1 MESVMSSF
9 RLFMAE
15 NNRYVK
21 LAFLQLNLYMVTSI
35 CAGQPQSVRGNLN
48 LCRATSICAKQ
59 PQSVQNNL
67 NSCKT
72 TSIRAEKKNPKSNG
86 LFQEAKTNFR
96 TRNFF
101 SGQGIYIKNT
111 FRKKN
116 GGKASN
122 LASAVAET
130 VCPPCIRGRHHQ
142 LDYLTRPKKSSW
154 ATNYKMRCFFYPQ
167 KK

>member
-9 RLFMAE
+9 RLLMAE

-130 VCPPCIRGRHHQ
+130 VCPPCIRGRHPQ

-154 ATNYKMRCFFYPQ
+154 ATNQVLEASDKQ
-167 KK
+167 TWQ

>member
-9 RLFMAE
+9 RLFMA
-15 NNRYVK
+15 
-21 LAFLQLNLYMVTSI
+21 TSI
-35 CAGQPQSVRGNLN
+35 GARQPQSVQGNLN

-72 TSIRAEKKNPKSNG
+72 TSIRAQKKNPKSNG
-86 LFQEAKTNFR
+86 LFQEAKTIFR

-130 VCPPCIRGRHHQ
+130 VCPPCIRGRLPQ

-154 ATNYKMRCFFYPQ
+154 ATNQQ
-167 KK
+167 KTDIALKLAGSAWCNFTSSSPN

>member
-1 MESVMSSF
+1 MIGLGSDKNDNARIGDWRQIDYWYLGEKVSWEIKGEGAAFIQVVLKVDYISDSTTNVGRALKMESVMSSF

-101 SGQGIYIKNT
+101 SG
-111 FRKKN
+111 
-116 GGKASN
+116 
-122 LASAVAET
+122 
-130 VCPPCIRGRHHQ
+130 
-142 LDYLTRPKKSSW
+142 
-154 ATNYKMRCFFYPQ
+154 
-167 KK
+167 

>member
-35 CAGQPQSVRGNLN
+35 GAEQPQSVRGNLN

-130 VCPPCIRGRHHQ
+130 VCPPCIRGRHPQ

-154 ATNYKMRCFFYPQ
+154 ATNQ
-167 KK
+167 TNSQIT